1 MNRISRQTAFSKQA
15 PYIIALALSIMTL
28 TAAEVGAQTFISPL
42 LGYDFGGNSGCPEI
56 TGCDEK
62 NLNVGVGFGRM
73 GNVIGFEQEFAYAR
87 SFFGEAPGYESS
99 VLTVMSNFMVVPNLG
114 PVRPFG
120 VIGIGLIKSEVE
132 FTPESL
138 LDSDHNHFGWNIGG
152 GLIVFFGDHF
162 GIRGDIRYF
171 HSFQDLEIAG
181 FPVFDGEKLDF
192 GRAGGALVF
201 KF

>member
-1 MNRISRQTAFSKQA
+1 MIRTSTSRPF
-15 PYIIALALSIMTL
+15 IIVALSFVMTL
-28 TAAEVGAQTFISPL
+28 AAAEVRAQTFISPL
-42 LGYDFGGNSGCPEI
+42 LGYDFGGSSGCPEV
-56 TGCDEK
+56 TGCEEK
-62 NLNVGVGFGRM
+62 NLNLGVGFGRM
-73 GNVIGFEQEFAYAR
+73 GNVVGFEQEFAYAQN
-87 SFFGEAPGYESS
+87 FFGEAPGYESS
-99 VLTVMSNFMVVPNLG
+99 VLTVMSNFMIVPNLG

-120 VIGIGLIKSEVE
+120 VIGLGLIKSNVE

-138 LDSDHNHFGWNIGG
+138 LDADHNHFGWNVGG

-171 HSFQDLEIAG
+171 HSFQEFEVAG
-181 FPVFDGEKLDF
+181 FSLFEGEKLDF